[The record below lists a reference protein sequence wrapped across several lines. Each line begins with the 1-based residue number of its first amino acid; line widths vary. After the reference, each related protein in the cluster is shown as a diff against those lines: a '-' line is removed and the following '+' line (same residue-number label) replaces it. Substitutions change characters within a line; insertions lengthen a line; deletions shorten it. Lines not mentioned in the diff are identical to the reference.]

1 MRKTHCYHIF
11 NIHSSLLNKLVL
23 LVQKGEKNSGC
34 FFFLFVWGLFSFVLS
49 LFLIFCFAPVLHKKK
64 VTSLRNMHLHKE
76 TRGYIFAKLNLK
88 IFLYAVQ
95 IYIIK
100 HLQP

>member
-1 MRKTHCYHIF
+1 
-11 NIHSSLLNKLVL
+11 
-23 LVQKGEKNSGC
+23 
-34 FFFLFVWGLFSFVLS
+34 
-49 LFLIFCFAPVLHKKK
+49 
-64 VTSLRNMHLHKE
+64 MHLHKE